1 MVRGTLHWQT
11 VERRETLRQGKMTYK
26 FARLQVT
33 FLGTWAGTRPGCT
46 SPASLLCRSMRSRP
60 VTLVPCDFHSFAACK
75 TQKPSPHPRSSTSD
89 GGFFPNL

>member
-1 MVRGTLHWQT
+1 MVKDTSRCQT
-11 VERRETLRQGKMTYK
+11 IERHETFEQEKITYK

-33 FLGTWAGTRPGCT
+33 FLGTCAGMRPGCT

-75 TQKPSPHPRSSTSD
+75 TQKPSPQPRSSTSD